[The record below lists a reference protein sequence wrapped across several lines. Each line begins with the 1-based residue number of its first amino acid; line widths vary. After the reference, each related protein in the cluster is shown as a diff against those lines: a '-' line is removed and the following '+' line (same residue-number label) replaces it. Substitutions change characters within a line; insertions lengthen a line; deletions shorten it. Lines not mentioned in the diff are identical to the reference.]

1 MRVLA
6 LSIVL
11 LGLGASAEARGQG
24 RGQAA
29 GESPWKG
36 WYGWQLLLAD
46 GAALGLALAP
56 LEDNARGAALGVGM
70 TGLFANGAIVH
81 MGNGHPRA
89 ASASLLR
96 LPVFLFGRLVGW
108 AVGNLFCQDT
118 GCKDPIEDWGG
129 YMGLGSMVVVDH
141 LMARRPAPSP
151 WAGRTEP
158 RTVVRAPRTGPAPPR
173 QGLRVLTLPL
183 LSGRF

>member
-6 LSIVL
+6 LLIVL
-11 LGLGASAEARGQG
+11 FALGASAEARAQG
-24 RGQAA
+24 ADP
-29 GESPWKG
+29 SPWKR

-46 GAALGLALAP
+46 GTALGLALAP
-56 LEDNARGAALGVGM
+56 LEDNARGAALSVGM

-81 MGNGHPRA
+81 MANGHPRA
-89 ASASLLR
+89 ASGSLLR

-129 YMGLGSMVVVDH
+129 YVGLGSMVVVDH

-151 WAGRTEP
+151 WASRTEP
-158 RTVVRAPRTGPAPPR
+158 RQVVRAPRTGPAPLRPR
-173 QGLRVLTLPL
+173 PRVLALPL
-183 LSGRF
+183 LSGSF